1 MNSPKEP
8 EPDPGGRAVA
18 MKLGYAAEWSVVG
31 EAPFGKMALPE
42 MLRRDARGMRAEGF
56 IGG

>member
-18 MKLGYAAEWSVVG
+18 RPGNDVGRILKMEFREGEGYVRAA
-31 EAPFGKMALPE
+31 MPE
-42 MLRRDARGMRAEGF
+42 EF
-56 IGG
+56 ISG